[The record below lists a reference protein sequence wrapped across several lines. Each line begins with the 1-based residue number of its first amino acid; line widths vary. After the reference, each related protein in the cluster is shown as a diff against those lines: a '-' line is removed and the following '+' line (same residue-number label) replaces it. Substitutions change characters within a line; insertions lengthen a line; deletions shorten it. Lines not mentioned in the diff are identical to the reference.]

1 MNTKKK
7 KKNESNS
14 RVLLQTAKIIINRK
28 LSRFF
33 YVCLICTFF
42 VWKIIRYF
50 FCENCVHKV
59 IRRMLWL
66 NCTLVVRLSMRFP
79 YEQKKKHEQHT
90 ENLRVR
96 IANFQLW
103 KYFHYASLICIQW
116 AREDCGCSML
126 VVLPQI
132 AGNMRSRM
140 FRRWLQ
146 CAFLWQ
152 DADVKVCTAG
162 GHSVDFAMEYLLK
175 NANCMMEFRAL
186 NFCAHRD
193 YDFVFA
199 VPKMKNDEQFNRI
212 DFIHSGESQRAK
224 LPLPKA
230 QSATFI
236 HDYKRQSSLS

>member
-42 VWKIIRYF
+42 VWKIIRF
-50 FCENCVHKV
+50 FFVKTVCIKSSVVCFDWIV
-59 IRRMLWL
+59 RWL
-66 NCTLVVRLSMRFP
+66 CAWACGFHTSK
-79 YEQKKKHEQHT
+79 KKKHEQHT

-103 KYFHYASLICIQW
+103 EYFHYASLICIQW